1 LEQREKLN
9 KHWKQQNTSV
19 LLGTPE
25 NWLGLARAQDSGR
38 AARPRAR
45 VGQWRS
51 SRRRACFSEAHE
63 AETVLAW
70 LEPRENPF

>member
-25 NWLGLARAQDSGR
+25 NWLGLARA
-38 AARPRAR
+38 
-45 VGQWRS
+45 
-51 SRRRACFSEAHE
+51 
-63 AETVLAW
+63 
-70 LEPRENPF
+70 